1 MKSYPIYMTDPD
13 GKMLDRRGI
22 GEFVSVLV
30 RQLKYRRDDF
40 KVMGPMGGFTSLI
53 DLGNIAIAFN
63 TDGVGTKVMLASEAN
78 KWEGIGIDC
87 VAMNVNDTITVGAE
101 PIAMLDYLS
110 LKDTDSNIAREI
122 GVGLNVGA
130 QMANISIVGG
140 ESALVPELVSTI
152 DVAGSV
158 IGIAQKNQII
168 TGERISEG
176 DIIYS
181 LQSSGLHSNGFTT
194 VRKILKENGLK
205 MDDKFPGESKKVHE
219 VVLEPTRIYV
229 RDILDIINI
238 VDIKGMANITGGG
251 FKNIVRLKDMKYVF
265 DDPVEPQNVFRQMK
279 EMGNLSW
286 QQMYETFNMGTGFMV
301 VINEESKSDFVTTLR
316 SRMQIR
322 EIGHVEN
329 GSGIEIPKYEVKLEG
344 YY

>member
-1 MKSYPIYMTDPD
+1 MSDPNE
-13 GKMLDRRGI
+13 KMLNRSAI
-22 GEFVSVLV
+22 GDFVNILV
-30 RQLKYRRDDF
+30 RQMKYRREDF
-40 KVMGPMGGFTSLI
+40 KTIGPMGGFTSLI
-53 DLGNIAIAFN
+53 DLGNIALAFN
-63 TDGVGTKVMLASEAN
+63 TDGVGTKVLLAAEAN
-78 KWEGIGIDC
+78 KWEGLGIDC

-110 LKDTDSNIAREI
+110 LRNTDPLVAKEL

-140 ESALVPELVSTI
+140 ESALVPDIINPI
-152 DVAGSV
+152 DIAGSV
-158 IGIAQKNQII
+158 IGIVQKNSIV
-168 TGERISEG
+168 TGERISDG

-194 VRKILKENGLK
+194 VRKILKENNIG
-205 MDDKFPGESKKVHE
+205 MEDKFPGENKKTSE

-229 RDILDIINI
+229 RDILDIVNI

-251 FKNIVRLKDMKYVF
+251 FRNIVRLKDMKYVF
-265 DDPVEPQNVFRQMK
+265 DEPVEPQNVFKQLQT
-279 EMGNLSW
+279 MGDLSW
-286 QQMYETFNMGTGFMV
+286 TQMYETFNMGTGFMV
-301 VINEESKSDFVTTLR
+301 IINEESKTDFITTLR
-316 SRMQIR
+316 TRMQVK

-329 GSGIEIPKYEVKLEG
+329 GSGIYIPKYEVKMDG

>member
-1 MKSYPIYMTDPD
+1 MSDPND
-13 GKMLDRRGI
+13 KMLNRSAI
-22 GEFVSVLV
+22 GEFVSILV
-30 RQLKYRRDDF
+30 RQLKYRREDF
-40 KVMGPMGGFTSLI
+40 KTMGPMGGFTSLI

-63 TDGVGTKVMLASEAN
+63 TDGVGTKVMLAAEAN
-78 KWEGIGIDC
+78 KWEGLGIDC

-110 LKDTDSNIAREI
+110 LRNTDPIVAKEL

-130 QMANISIVGG
+130 QMANISIIGG
-140 ESALVPELVSTI
+140 ESALVPDIINPI
-152 DVAGSV
+152 DIAGSV
-158 IGIAQKNQII
+158 IGIVQKNSII

-194 VRKILKENGLK
+194 VRKILKENNIG
-205 MDDKFPGESKKVHE
+205 MEDKFPGENKKTSE

-229 RDILDIINI
+229 RDILDIVNI

-251 FKNIVRLKDMKYVF
+251 FRNIVRLKDMKYVF
-265 DDPVEPQNVFRQMK
+265 DDPVEPQNVFKQLHD
-279 EMGNLSW
+279 MGNLSW
-286 QQMYETFNMGTGFMV
+286 TQMYETFNMGTGFMV
-301 VINEESKSDFVTTLR
+301 VINEESKSDFITTLR
-316 SRMQIR
+316 TRMQVK

-329 GSGIEIPKYEVKLEG
+329 GSGIYIPKYEVKLDG

>member
-1 MKSYPIYMTDPD
+1 MSDPD
-13 GKMLDRRGI
+13 EKMLDRKGI
-22 GEFVSVLV
+22 GDFVSLLV

-40 KVMGPMGGFTSLI
+40 KTIGPMGGFTSLI

-63 TDGVGTKVMLASEAN
+63 TDGVGTKVLLAADAN

-110 LKDTDSNIAREI
+110 LRNTDPLVAKEL

-130 QMANISIVGG
+130 QMANISIIGG
-140 ESALVPELVSTI
+140 ESALVPDIVNPI

-158 IGIAQKNQII
+158 IGIVQKNSII
-168 TGERISEG
+168 TGERISDG

-194 VRKILKENGLK
+194 VRKILKSNGIG
-205 MDDKFPGESKKVHE
+205 MDEKFPGENKKTSE

-229 RDILDIINI
+229 RDILDIVNI

-265 DDPVEPQNVFRQMK
+265 EDPVEPQNVFKQLK
-279 EMGNLSW
+279 ELGNLTW
-286 QQMYETFNMGTGFMV
+286 NQMYETFNMGTGFMV
-301 VINEESKSDFVTTLR
+301 IINEESKSDFITTLR
-316 SRMQIR
+316 TRMQIR

-329 GSGIEIPKYEVKLEG
+329 GSGIEIPKYGVKIEG

>member
-1 MKSYPIYMTDPD
+1 MRDPNE
-13 GKMLDRRGI
+13 KMLNRSAI
-22 GEFVSVLV
+22 GDFVSILV
-30 RQLKYRRDDF
+30 RQLKYRREDF
-40 KVMGPMGGFTSLI
+40 KTIGPSGGFTSLI

-63 TDGVGTKVMLASEAN
+63 TDGVGTKVMLAAEAN
-78 KWEGIGIDC
+78 KWEGLGIDC

-110 LKDTDSNIAREI
+110 LRNTDPVVAKEL

-130 QMANISIVGG
+130 QMANISIIGG
-140 ESALVPELVSTI
+140 ESALVPDLVNPI
-152 DVAGSV
+152 DIAGSV
-158 IGIAQKNQII
+158 IGIVQKNSII

-194 VRKILKENGLK
+194 VRKILKENNVG
-205 MDDKFPGESKKVHE
+205 MDDKFPGDNKKTSE

-229 RDILDIINI
+229 RDVLDIVNI
-238 VDIKGMANITGGG
+238 VDIKGMANVTGGG
-251 FKNIVRLKDMKYVF
+251 FRNIVRLKDMKYVF
-265 DDPVEPQNVFRQMK
+265 DDPVQPQNVFKQLQ

-286 QQMYETFNMGTGFMV
+286 TQMYETFNMGTGFMV
-301 VINEESKSDFVTTLR
+301 VINEESKSDFITTLR
-316 SRMQIR
+316 TRMQVK

-329 GSGIEIPKYEVKLEG
+329 GSGIYIPKYEVKMDG